1 MNSKTICRSN
11 RSFLILG
18 VADIHCR
25 IEVVRADDSQ
35 DEDYKF
41 RLVTLAGTYLN
52 GTALANT
59 PTKNS
64 KTKERSKIKKVFVIF
79 FLNPGPNLFLLNVLR
94 R

>member
-1 MNSKTICRSN
+1 MVK
-11 RSFLILG
+11 
-18 VADIHCR
+18 V
-25 IEVVRADDSQ
+25 DDSQ

-64 KTKERSKIKKVFVIF
+64 KTKECSKKKKVFVV
-79 FLNPGPNLFLLNVLR
+79 FLLILAQILNYIFIER
-94 R
+94 P

>member
-1 MNSKTICRSN
+1 M
-11 RSFLILG
+11 
-18 VADIHCR
+18 
-25 IEVVRADDSQ
+25 VRADDSQ

-79 FLNPGPNLFLLNVLR
+79 FLNPGSNLFFIER
-94 R
+94 A